1 MPRWLSRSPRPD
13 RRAVTRRAS
22 QPVPADA
29 GPVLLALAREAI
41 AHTVGAENRRG
52 PGPTSSFAAVRGAD
66 VEMPAEDVP
75 AEDAPAEDAPAQ
87 DAPAG
92 AAIVDG
98 WLEAPGACF
107 VTLTNAGGLRGCIGS
122 IEPRRS
128 LRADV
133 IGNAVA
139 AATKDRR
146 FPPVTPDELPA
157 VAIEVS
163 VLSPAEPMTAA
174 DEADA
179 LAQLRPGVD
188 GVVVECRGRRA
199 TYLPQVWA
207 KIPDPA
213 RFLGELKVKAGLP
226 RGFWSDDLTLS
237 RYTVTEF
244 HEASETGEAS

>member
-13 RRAVTRRAS
+13 RRGVTRRAS

-52 PGPTSSFAAVRGAD
+52 PEPTSSFAAVPGAVVD
-66 VEMPAEDVP
+66 LP
-75 AEDAPAEDAPAQ
+75 AEDAPA
-87 DAPAG
+87 G
-92 AAIVDG
+92 ATIVDG
-98 WLEAPGACF
+98 WLDAPGACF

-157 VAIEVS
+157 LAIEVS
-163 VLSPAEPMTAA
+163 VLSPAEPMTVA

-226 RGFWSDDLTLS
+226 RGFWSDELTLS

-244 HEASETGEAS
+244 HEANETGEAS